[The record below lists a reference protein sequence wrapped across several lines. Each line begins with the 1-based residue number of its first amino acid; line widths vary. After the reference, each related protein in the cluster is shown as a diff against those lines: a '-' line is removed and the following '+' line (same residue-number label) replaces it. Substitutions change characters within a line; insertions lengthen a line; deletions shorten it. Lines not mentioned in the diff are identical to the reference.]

1 MAACSGNSG
10 GGLFNDKGDVV
21 GIMHAIIQTERDDS
35 TAHCSRMAFAIP
47 AMLAERIVN
56 AALEGKPLTFS
67 KMGIHMM
74 PVKDGTKWRMAVK
87 DVLEPAKSA
96 GIQKH
101 DIIIA
106 VEDTEID
113 DAAHLKNYLIER
125 TTPGQ
130 RVSVKV
136 RRIDTDLTFT
146 VTLGGG

>member
-1 MAACSGNSG
+1 
-10 GGLFNDKGDVV
+10 
-21 GIMHAIIQTERDDS
+21 
-35 TAHCSRMAFAIP
+35 
-47 AMLAERIVN
+47 
-56 AALEGKPLTFS
+56 
-67 KMGIHMM
+67 MGIHMM
-74 PVKDGTKWRMAVK
+74 AVKDGTKWRMAVK
-87 DVLEPAKSA
+87 DVAEPAKTA

-106 VEDTEID
+106 VDETEIL

-146 VTLGGG
+146 VILGGG